1 MPSMKW
7 FKHISEEA
15 RGGCD
20 EDKEKCLGKGY

>member
-7 FKHISEEA
+7 FKHISEAA